1 MAISVQQLN
10 QGDANY
16 IAKHNANLAAIKAAV
31 DALQAA
37 QGGQAAAVNVG
48 TALQA
53 LFGPAPAVIGAGS
66 YACAIDG
73 ETVEVA
79 PGFAWLPTISAVVR
93 LAAAAELDL
102 TGQPDGL
109 YYIVADASGAPSYG
123 TDPLNAL
130 YSFTKAG
137 AVLSDLTRVAVV
149 AWGQADWLAAQASS
163 TLGAFT
169 SLDSRLEAIE
179 AAGSPLFVTGAFVA
193 GKPANAALLFAILPS
208 VEASFPAGFAGA
220 RAKAGVAATAA
231 TVLPIKK
238 NGIQV
243 GSITFAAGSAVGV
256 FAAAAEV
263 VVGIADELTIENQAV
278 ADATLADIRFAL
290 HGKR

>member
-1 MAISVQQLN
+1 MAIIVQQLA
-10 QGDANY
+10 QGDAGY
-16 IAKHNANLAAIKAAV
+16 IAKHNANLAVIKAAI

-37 QGGQAAAVNVG
+37 AGGQAAAVNVPI
-48 TALQA
+48 ALAA

-66 YACAIDG
+66 YACSIAGQKVD
-73 ETVEVA
+73 VA
-79 PGFAWLPTISAVVR
+79 AGFAWLPTISAVVR
-93 LAAAAELDL
+93 LAAPAQLDL
-102 TGQPDGL
+102 TGQPDGM
-109 YYIVADASGAPSYG
+109 YYIVPDASGAPSYG

-130 YSFTKAG
+130 YSVQKTG
-137 AVLSDLTRVAVV
+137 AELSNLARVAVV

-169 SLDSRLEAIE
+169 SLDGRLEAIE
-179 AAGSPLFVTGAFVA
+179 AAVSPLFVTGAFVA

-208 VEASFPAGFAGA
+208 VEASFPVNFIGS
-220 RAKAGVAATAA
+220 RAKAGVAATAQ
-231 TVLPIKK
+231 TVLSIRR

-243 GSITFAAGSAVGV
+243 GTITFAAGSAMGV

-278 ADATLADIRFAL
+278 ADATLADVRFAL
-290 HGKR
+290 HGTR

>member
-1 MAISVQQLN
+1 MAILVQQLE
-10 QGDANY
+10 QSDANY
-16 IAKHNANLAAIKAAV
+16 IAKHNANLAAIKVAV

-37 QGGQAAAVNVG
+37 AGGQAAVANVG

-66 YACAIDG
+66 YACTIDG

-79 PGFAWLPTISAVVR
+79 AGFAWLPTITSVVR
-93 LAAAAELDL
+93 LAIAAELNL
-102 TGQPDGL
+102 AGQPDGT
-109 YYIVADASGAPSYG
+109 YYVVPDATGAPTYG

-130 YSFTKAG
+130 YSLQKAG
-137 AVLSDLTRVAVV
+137 AVLSNLVRVAAV
-149 AWGQADWLAAQASS
+149 AWGQSDWLAAQASS

-169 SLDSRLEAIE
+169 SLDGRLEAIE
-179 AAGSPLFVTGAFVA
+179 AAVSPLFVTGAFVA
-193 GKPANAALLFAILPS
+193 GKPADAALLFAILPS
-208 VEASFPAGFAGA
+208 VEAAFPAGFAGA

-231 TVLPIKK
+231 TVLAIKK

-256 FAAAAEV
+256 FAAAEVV

-290 HGKR
+290 HGTR